1 MVRVVEG
8 SLPEDE
14 EGGENINVQDE
25 EDVNNNASEN

>member
-1 MVRVVEG
+1 MVEG
-8 SLPEDE
+8 SLSEDE